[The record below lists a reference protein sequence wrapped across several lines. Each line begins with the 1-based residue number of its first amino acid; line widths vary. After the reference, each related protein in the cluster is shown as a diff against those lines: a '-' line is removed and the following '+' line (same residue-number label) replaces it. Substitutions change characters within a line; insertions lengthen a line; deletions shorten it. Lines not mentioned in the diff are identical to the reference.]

1 MSFSIRSFSNAMAL
15 SFFSSSGDGTG
26 FGTRLGLE
34 DSNWG
39 SKEVWGEGGEGWY
52 GGREER
58 EVWGQGGE
66 GWYHIGI
73 LCTSAY
79 NSPFTPLVAIAI
91 ATRTLLLIIRTLE
104 GTRSSLGS

>member
-26 FGTRLGLE
+26 FGTGLGLE

-39 SKEVWGEGGEGWY
+39 SKEVWGEGGEGWC

-66 GWYHIGI
+66 GGMGAGRRGMVSHWYTMYKCI
-73 LCTSAY
+73 
-79 NSPFTPLVAIAI
+79 
-91 ATRTLLLIIRTLE
+91 
-104 GTRSSLGS
+104 